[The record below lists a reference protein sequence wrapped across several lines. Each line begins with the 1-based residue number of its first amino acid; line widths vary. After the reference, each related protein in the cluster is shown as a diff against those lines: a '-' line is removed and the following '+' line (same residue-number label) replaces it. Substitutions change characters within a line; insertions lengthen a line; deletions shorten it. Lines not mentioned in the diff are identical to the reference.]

1 MDAYRRPNAPSAA
14 RKLDAVIK
22 RATTRDKAFAGV
34 ATVSLSLVAM
44 KYLIKDHDV
53 LFLIAEFVHFI
64 GIGFLAVK
72 LLKHKNCSGLSLK
85 TQQLTAGFLGIRL
98 YCSVMMEYDWHTI
111 LDFMTLI
118 ATIWVCKMMQTNVRS
133 TYNESL
139 DSIPLALIVGPCAA
153 LAVVVHP
160 TTRHAWIN
168 RVFWAMC
175 VYMEAISVLPQLRM
189 MQKARVVER
198 FTANYV
204 FALGVARFFSCA
216 HWILQVF
223 DGTSYLQTALG
234 KGLWPIL
241 VLLSEIVQTGILADF
256 CYYYVLSL
264 ASGESS
270 VTLPV

>member
-1 MDAYRRPNAPSAA
+1 
-14 RKLDAVIK
+14 
-22 RATTRDKAFAGV
+22 
-34 ATVSLSLVAM
+34 
-44 KYLIKDHDV
+44 
-53 LFLIAEFVHFI
+53 
-64 GIGFLAVK
+64 
-72 LLKHKNCSGLSLK
+72 
-85 TQQLTAGFLGIRL
+85 
-98 YCSVMMEYDWHTI
+98 
-111 LDFMTLI
+111 
-118 ATIWVCKMMQTNVRS
+118 
-133 TYNESL
+133 
-139 DSIPLALIVGPCAA
+139 
-153 LAVVVHP
+153 
-160 TTRHAWIN
+160 
-168 RVFWAMC
+168 
-175 VYMEAISVLPQLRM
+175 VLPQLRM